1 MSGALHLAQRKQLL
15 QTRATLERIE
25 LTQHVSNLKPTV
37 SLLSTGNAVM
47 QQWRGKSMVGTV
59 LGLLVTRTA
68 LGARF
73 GTALRW
79 AGYGYAA
86 WKTWESVSRFRRAA
100 LPSLARGAK
109 NQEK

>member
-1 MSGALHLAQRKQLL
+1 MSNALQLAQRKQLL

-25 LTQHVSNLKPTV
+25 LKQHVSNLKPTV

-47 QQWRGKSMVGTV
+47 QQWRGKSMVGTI

-79 AGYGYAA
+79 VGYSYAA
-86 WKTWESVSRFRRAA
+86 WKTWESVSGFRRAA
-100 LPSLARGAK
+100 RRALTK
-109 NQEK
+109 N